1 MKLIKFAIV
10 FVSVLVLS
18 GCGFHLR
25 GGADDNYKFPFKTV
39 YLDCGT
45 PAICDGLRKTIVN
58 ERLTTL
64 VTNKESAEAIILVD
78 HEETNRSTYDFNS
91 VGQINNIKLT
101 YEVTSVIFDNKGEQM
116 MPDIVVSSQT
126 LMNYNN
132 SLILSANQQEA
143 QSWDTLHQ
151 NVITSLIRRIVYS
164 HPKLISTN
172 AIESK

>member
-1 MKLIKFAIV
+1 MNFKRVSLIISIA
-10 FVSVLVLS
+10 LLT

-25 GGADDNYKFPFKTV
+25 GGEGDNYKFPFATV
-39 YLDCGT
+39 YLDCSS
-45 PAICDGLRKTIVN
+45 PAICNGFRTTIKN

-64 VTNKESAEAIILVD
+64 VSKKESAEAIILVD
-78 HEETNRSTYDFNS
+78 HEETNRATYDFNS

-101 YEVTSVIFDNKGEQM
+101 YEVTATIFDNKGNQIH
-116 MPDIVVSSQT
+116 PDILVSTQT

-143 QSWDTLHQ
+143 QSWDNLHQ
-151 NVITSLIRRIVYS
+151 NAITMLVRRIVYS

-172 AIESK
+172 NATESK